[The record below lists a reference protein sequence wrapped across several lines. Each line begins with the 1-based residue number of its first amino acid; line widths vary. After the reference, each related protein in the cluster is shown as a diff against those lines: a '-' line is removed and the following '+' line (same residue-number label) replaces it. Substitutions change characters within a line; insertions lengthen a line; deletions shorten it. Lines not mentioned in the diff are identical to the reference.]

1 MQQTRFFIALT
12 LLILLSSVFPAF
24 SQRISKK
31 ITADG
36 EGKFNAPLTIG
47 KGTPF
52 SITFNDITI
61 VVELT
66 ISETDFQ
73 AVVEAK
79 SGTITSAP
87 FIVTLAPGDYV
98 LKEKY
103 YGQVGAAKTLIPIP
117 TLEIP
122 EIFIERP
129 LSVQTLTEYEIELA
143 TTVYNLRAKVLGD
156 FEGDTRIR
164 ETVGTKVTVPF
175 RSIRKLKSGEEILYQ
190 AEFSAYAASETKISS
205 RPLMSP
211 EVHLNLD
218 PDSRIQVSWV
228 EMEDAVSYQV
238 YRSTSA
244 ITGVKGLVPIE
255 MGIESTTFI
264 DQKADLDTV
273 YYYAV
278 TAVGAGDEVRETAID
293 SPNGILLT
301 NENGGA
307 AKYADGTQIIFQ
319 KGAISSQPV
328 GVFVGSLD
336 IVPEQLM
343 VQLGQAIS
351 DHAHVI
357 SVLDQNNILIKSF
370 NPTVSLTLSYN
381 STVADATLT
390 PQIYALQGNRWVR
403 LLDQQVDTEKN
414 TVTADIAGSGI
425 YRLATV
431 ALETVEPPTDRPW
444 DVNSDN
450 SVNIFDLVL
459 VASQFGESG
468 ESLEGD
474 INSDNSVN
482 IFDLVL
488 VASHF
493 GETYGTPAAP
503 SIVQSTNPYWRLSV
517 KAIPTENPTQAN
529 LQIILDNT
537 ADLDLLAGYQLSFD
551 SPIADLVIVNADQ
564 VFSPRKTYVMPTHRN
579 QNRLTVGAVAYGIP
593 AEPASIDRG
602 IGRDAPLLEA
612 TLNVDGNLN
621 QALQQLTID
630 RILLSD
636 TRGKAI
642 PVSLN
647 PEIDLTA
654 IQPPTFIT
662 AVKQNYPNPFNPE
675 TWIPFTL
682 LEATTVRMKIYDT
695 TGLKIREIDLG
706 FVEAG
711 NYSEKGQAIY
721 WDGRNQSG
729 EKVASS
735 TYFYRLQTDHFSQVK
750 KMIVLK

>member
-1 MQQTRFFIALT
+1 MQQTRLFIALT
-12 LLILLSSVFPAF
+12 FLILLSSVFPAF

-31 ITADG
+31 ITANG
-36 EGKFNAPLTIG
+36 EGQFTSPLTIG
-47 KGTPF
+47 P
-52 SITFNDITI
+52 IIWPIVFNDITI
-61 VVELT
+61 VAELT

-79 SGTITSAP
+79 SGTITSNP
-87 FIVTLAPGDYV
+87 FVVTLAPGDYV

-103 YGQVGAAKTLIPIP
+103 YGQVGAAKAIIPIP

-122 EIFIERP
+122 EIFIERA
-129 LSVQTLTEYEIELA
+129 LSVQTLAEYEIELA
-143 TTVYNLRAKVLGD
+143 TTVRNLSVKVLGG
-156 FEGDTRIR
+156 FEGDTHIDG
-164 ETVGTKVTVPF
+164 TVGTMVPVQL
-175 RSIRKLKSGEEILYQ
+175 RIPKLNRGKDISYQ

-205 RPLMSP
+205 RPLMTP
-211 EVHLNLD
+211 EVHLGLS
-218 PDSRIQVSWV
+218 PDSGIQVSWV

-238 YRSTSA
+238 YRSASA
-244 ITGVKGLVPIE
+244 ITDVKGLVPIA
-255 MGIESTTFI
+255 MGVERTTFI
-264 DQKADLDTV
+264 DQEADLNTV

-319 KGAISSQPV
+319 QDAISSQPV
-328 GVFVGSLD
+328 VVFIGSLD

-343 VQLGQAIS
+343 VQLDQAIS
-351 DHAHVI
+351 DHAHAI
-357 SVLDQNNILIKSF
+357 SVLDQNNALVKSF
-370 NPTVSLTLSYN
+370 NRVVSLTLSYS
-381 STVADATLT
+381 STAADATLT
-390 PQIYALQGNRWVR
+390 PQIYALRGNQWIR

-414 TVTADIAGSGI
+414 TVTADITGSGI
-425 YRLATV
+425 YRLASV
-431 ALETVEPPTDRPW
+431 VLETVEPTDRPW
-444 DVNSDN
+444 DVNGDN
-450 SVNIFDLVL
+450 SINIFDLVL
-459 VASQFGESG
+459 VASEFGKSG
-468 ESLEGD
+468 GNLEGD
-474 INSDNSVN
+474 INGDSSVD

-503 SIVQSTNPYWRLSV
+503 SIVQSINPRWRLSV
-517 KAIPTENPTQAN
+517 KAIPMDNPIQVN
-529 LQIILDNT
+529 LQIILDNA

-551 SPIADLVIVNADQ
+551 SPIADLVIINADQ
-564 VFSPRKTYVMPTHRN
+564 VFSPRKTYVMSAHRN
-579 QNRLTVGAVAYGIP
+579 QNRLTVGAVAYGTATRP
-593 AEPASIDRG
+593 TSIDRE
-602 IGRDAPLLEA
+602 IGEDSLLLEA
-612 TLNVDGNLN
+612 KLNVTGDLN

-636 TRGKAI
+636 TQGRAI
-642 PVSLN
+642 PVFLN

-654 IQPPTFIT
+654 IQPPAFIT

-682 LEATTVRMKIYDT
+682 SEAATVRMKIYDT
-695 TGLKIREIDLG
+695 AGLKIREIDLG

-729 EKVASS
+729 ERVASG
-735 TYFYRLQTDHFSQVK
+735 TYFYRLQTDHFSQTK
-750 KMIVLK
+750 KMIILK

>member
-12 LLILLSSVFPAF
+12 FLILLSSVFPAF

-31 ITADG
+31 ITANG

-47 KGTPF
+47 KGF
-52 SITFNDITI
+52 AISITFNDITI
-61 VVELT
+61 VAELT

-79 SGTITSAP
+79 SGTITSTP
-87 FIVTLAPGDYV
+87 FVVTLAPGDYV

-103 YGQVGAAKTLIPIP
+103 YGQVGATRTLIPMP
-117 TLEIP
+117 PLEIP

-175 RSIRKLKSGEEILYQ
+175 RSTRKLKSGKDILYQ

-205 RPLMSP
+205 RPLMTP
-211 EVHLNLD
+211 EVHLGLS
-218 PDSRIQVSWV
+218 PDSGIQVSWV

-238 YRSTSA
+238 YRSASA
-244 ITGVKGLVPIE
+244 ITDVKGFVPIA
-255 MGIESTTFI
+255 MGVEKTTFI
-264 DQKADLDTV
+264 DQEADLNTV

-301 NENGGA
+301 NESGGA

-319 KGAISSQPV
+319 QDAISSQPV
-328 GVFVGSLD
+328 VVFIGSLD

-343 VQLGQAIS
+343 VQLDQAIS
-351 DHAHVI
+351 DHAHAI
-357 SVLDQNNILIKSF
+357 SVLDQNNALVKSF
-370 NPTVSLTLSYN
+370 NPVVSLTLSYS
-381 STVADATLT
+381 STAADATLT
-390 PQIYALQGNRWVR
+390 PQIYALQGNQWIR

-414 TVTADIAGSGI
+414 TVTADITGSGI
-425 YRLATV
+425 YRLASV
-431 ALETVEPPTDRPW
+431 VLETVEPTDRPW
-444 DVNSDN
+444 DVNGDN
-450 SVNIFDLVL
+450 SINIFDLVL
-459 VASQFGESG
+459 VASEFGKSG
-468 ESLEGD
+468 GNLEGD
-474 INSDNSVN
+474 INGDSSVD

-503 SIVQSTNPYWRLSV
+503 SIVQSINPRWRLSV
-517 KAIPTENPTQAN
+517 KAIPMDNPIQVN

-551 SPIADLVIVNADQ
+551 SPIADLVIINADQ
-564 VFSPRKTYVMPTHRN
+564 VFSPRKTYVMSAHRN
-579 QNRLTVGAVAYGIP
+579 QNRLTVGAVAYGTATRP
-593 AEPASIDRG
+593 TSIDRE
-602 IGRDAPLLEA
+602 IGGDSLLLEA
-612 TLNVDGNLN
+612 KLNVTGDLN

-636 TRGKAI
+636 TQGRAI
-642 PVSLN
+642 PVFLN

-654 IQPPTFIT
+654 IQPPAFIT

-682 LEATTVRMKIYDT
+682 SEATTVRMKIYDT
-695 TGLKIREIDLG
+695 AGLKIREIDLG

-729 EKVASS
+729 ERVASG
-735 TYFYRLQTDHFSQVK
+735 TYFYRLQTDHFSQTK
-750 KMIVLK
+750 KMIILK

>member
-1 MQQTRFFIALT
+1 MQQTRLFIALT
-12 LLILLSSVFPAF
+12 FLILLSSVFPAF

-31 ITADG
+31 ITANG
-36 EGKFNAPLTIG
+36 EGQFTSPLTIG
-47 KGTPF
+47 P
-52 SITFNDITI
+52 IIWPIVFNDITI
-61 VVELT
+61 VAELT

-79 SGTITSAP
+79 SGTITSNP
-87 FIVTLAPGDYV
+87 FVVTLAPGDYV

-103 YGQVGAAKTLIPIP
+103 YGQVGAAKAIIPIP

-122 EIFIERP
+122 EIFIERA
-129 LSVQTLTEYEIELA
+129 LSVQTLAEYEIELA
-143 TTVYNLRAKVLGD
+143 TTVRNLSVKVLGG
-156 FEGDTRIR
+156 FEGDTHIDG
-164 ETVGTKVTVPF
+164 TVGTMVPVQL
-175 RSIRKLKSGEEILYQ
+175 RIPKLKSGKDISYQ

-205 RPLMSP
+205 RPLMTP
-211 EVHLNLD
+211 EVHLGLS
-218 PDSRIQVSWV
+218 PDSGIQVSWV

-238 YRSTSA
+238 YRSASA
-244 ITGVKGLVPIE
+244 ITDVKGLVPIA
-255 MGIESTTFI
+255 MGVERTTFI
-264 DQKADLDTV
+264 DQEADLNTV

-319 KGAISSQPV
+319 QDAISSQPV
-328 GVFVGSLD
+328 VVFIGSLD

-343 VQLGQAIS
+343 VQLDQAIS
-351 DHAHVI
+351 DHAHAI
-357 SVLDQNNILIKSF
+357 SVLDQNNALVKSF
-370 NPTVSLTLSYN
+370 NRVVSLTLSYS
-381 STVADATLT
+381 STAADATLT
-390 PQIYALQGNRWVR
+390 PQIYALRGNQWIR

-414 TVTADIAGSGI
+414 TVTADITGSGI
-425 YRLATV
+425 YRLASV
-431 ALETVEPPTDRPW
+431 VLETVEPTDRPW
-444 DVNSDN
+444 DVNGDN
-450 SVNIFDLVL
+450 SINIFDLVL
-459 VASQFGESG
+459 VASEFGKSG
-468 ESLEGD
+468 GNLEGD
-474 INSDNSVN
+474 INGDSSVD

-503 SIVQSTNPYWRLSV
+503 SIVQSINPRWRLSV
-517 KAIPTENPTQAN
+517 KAIPMDNPIQVN
-529 LQIILDNT
+529 LQIILDNA

-551 SPIADLVIVNADQ
+551 SPIADLVIINADQ
-564 VFSPRKTYVMPTHRN
+564 VFSPRKTYVMSAHRN
-579 QNRLTVGAVAYGIP
+579 QNRLTVGAVAYGTATRP
-593 AEPASIDRG
+593 TSIDRE
-602 IGRDAPLLEA
+602 IGGDSLLLEA
-612 TLNVDGNLN
+612 KLNVTGDLN

-636 TRGKAI
+636 TQGRAI
-642 PVSLN
+642 PVFLN

-654 IQPPTFIT
+654 IQPPAFIT

-682 LEATTVRMKIYDT
+682 SEAATVRMKIYDT
-695 TGLKIREIDLG
+695 AGLKIREIDLG

-729 EKVASS
+729 ERVASG
-735 TYFYRLQTDHFSQVK
+735 TYFYRLQTDHFSQTK
-750 KMIVLK
+750 KMIILK

>member
-1 MQQTRFFIALT
+1 MQQTRLFIALT
-12 LLILLSSVFPAF
+12 FLILLSSVFPAF

-31 ITADG
+31 ITANG
-36 EGKFNAPLTIG
+36 EGQFTSPLTIG
-47 KGTPF
+47 P
-52 SITFNDITI
+52 IIWPIVFNDITI
-61 VVELT
+61 VAELT

-79 SGTITSAP
+79 SGTITSNP
-87 FIVTLAPGDYV
+87 FVVTLAPGDYV

-103 YGQVGAAKTLIPIP
+103 YGQVGAAKAIIPIP

-122 EIFIERP
+122 EIFIERA
-129 LSVQTLTEYEIELA
+129 LSVQTLAEYEIELA
-143 TTVYNLRAKVLGD
+143 TTVRNLSVKVLGG
-156 FEGDTRIR
+156 FEGDTHIDG
-164 ETVGTKVTVPF
+164 TVGTMVPVQL
-175 RSIRKLKSGEEILYQ
+175 RIPKLKSGKDISYQ

-205 RPLMSP
+205 RPLMTP
-211 EVHLNLD
+211 EVHLGLS
-218 PDSRIQVSWV
+218 PDSGIQVSWV

-238 YRSTSA
+238 YRSASA
-244 ITGVKGLVPIE
+244 ITDVKGLVPIA
-255 MGIESTTFI
+255 MGVERTTFI
-264 DQKADLDTV
+264 DQEADLNTV

-319 KGAISSQPV
+319 QDAISSQPV
-328 GVFVGSLD
+328 VVFIGSLD

-343 VQLGQAIS
+343 VQLDQAIS
-351 DHAHVI
+351 DHAHAI
-357 SVLDQNNILIKSF
+357 SVLDQNNALVKSF
-370 NPTVSLTLSYN
+370 NRVVSLTLSYS
-381 STVADATLT
+381 STAADATLT
-390 PQIYALQGNRWVR
+390 PQIYALRGNQWIR

-414 TVTADIAGSGI
+414 TVTADITGSGI
-425 YRLATV
+425 YRLASV
-431 ALETVEPPTDRPW
+431 VLETVEPTDRPW
-444 DVNSDN
+444 DVNGDN
-450 SVNIFDLVL
+450 SINIFDLVL
-459 VASQFGESG
+459 VASEFGKSG
-468 ESLEGD
+468 GNLEGD
-474 INSDNSVN
+474 INGDSSVD

-503 SIVQSTNPYWRLSV
+503 SIVQSINPRWRLSV
-517 KAIPTENPTQAN
+517 KAIPMDNPIQVN
-529 LQIILDNT
+529 LQIILDNA

-551 SPIADLVIVNADQ
+551 SPIADLVIINVDQ
-564 VFSPRKTYVMPTHRN
+564 VFSPRKTYVMSAHRN
-579 QNRLTVGAVAYGIP
+579 QNRLTVGAVAYGTATRP
-593 AEPASIDRG
+593 TSIDRE
-602 IGRDAPLLEA
+602 IGGDSLLLEA
-612 TLNVDGNLN
+612 KLNVTGDLN

-636 TRGKAI
+636 TQGRAI
-642 PVSLN
+642 PVFLN

-654 IQPPTFIT
+654 IQPPAFIT

-682 LEATTVRMKIYDT
+682 SEAATVRMKIYDT
-695 TGLKIREIDLG
+695 AGLKIREIDLG

-729 EKVASS
+729 ERVASG
-735 TYFYRLQTDHFSQVK
+735 TYFYRLQTDHFSQTK
-750 KMIVLK
+750 KMIILK

>member
-1 MQQTRFFIALT
+1 MQKTHFFIALAF
-12 LLILLSSVFPAF
+12 LILLSSVFPAF

-31 ITADG
+31 ITANG

-47 KGTPF
+47 KGF
-52 SITFNDITI
+52 AISLTFNDITI
-61 VVELT
+61 VAELT

-79 SGTITSAP
+79 SGTLTSTP
-87 FIVTLAPGDYV
+87 FVVTLAPGDYV

-103 YGQVGAAKTLIPIP
+103 YGQVGATKTLIPMP
-117 TLEIP
+117 PLEIP

-129 LSVQTLTEYEIELA
+129 LSVQTLAEYEIELA
-143 TTVYNLRAKVLGD
+143 TTVYNLRAKVFGD
-156 FEGDTRIR
+156 FAGDTRIR

-175 RSIRKLKSGEEILYQ
+175 RSTRKLKSGQDILYQ

-205 RPLMSP
+205 RPLMTP
-211 EVHLNLD
+211 EVHLALS
-218 PDSRIQVSWV
+218 PDSGIQVSWV

-238 YRSTSA
+238 YRSASA
-244 ITGVKGLVPIE
+244 ITDVKGLVPIA
-255 MGIESTTFI
+255 MGVESTTFI
-264 DQKADLDTV
+264 DQEADLNTV

-278 TAVGAGDEVRETAID
+278 TAVGADDEIRETTID

-301 NENGGA
+301 NENSGA
-307 AKYADGTQIIFQ
+307 AKYPDGTQIIFQ
-319 KGAISSQPV
+319 KNALSSQPV
-328 GVFVGSLD
+328 AVFIGSLD
-336 IVPEQLM
+336 IVPAQLM
-343 VQLGQAIS
+343 VQLDQAIS
-351 DHAHVI
+351 DHAHAI
-357 SVLDQNNILIKSF
+357 SVLDQNNALVKSF
-370 NPTVSLTLSYN
+370 NPAMSLTLSYS
-381 STVADATLT
+381 STAADAALA
-390 PQIYALQGNRWVR
+390 PQIYALQGNQWIR

-414 TVTADIAGSGI
+414 TVTAGITGSGI
-425 YRLATV
+425 YRLASV
-431 ALETVEPPTDRPW
+431 ALETVEPTDRPW
-444 DVNSDN
+444 DVNGDN
-450 SVNIFDLVL
+450 SINIFDLVL

-468 ESLEGD
+468 GNLKGD
-474 INSDNSVN
+474 INGDNSVN

-503 SIVQSTNPYWRLSV
+503 SIVQSINPRWRLSV
-517 KAIPTENPTQAN
+517 KATPMDNPIQVN
-529 LQIILDNT
+529 LQIILENA

-551 SPIADLVIVNADQ
+551 SPIADLAIINADQ
-564 VFSPRKTYVMPTHRN
+564 VFSPRKAYVMPAHRN
-579 QNRLTVGAVAYGIP
+579 QNRLTVGAVAYST
-593 AEPASIDRG
+593 ATRSTSIDR
-602 IGRDAPLLEA
+602 IGGDSLLLEA
-612 TLNVDGNLN
+612 KLNVTGDLN

-636 TRGKAI
+636 TQGRAI

-654 IQPPTFIT
+654 IQPPAFIT

-682 LEATTVRMKIYDT
+682 SEAATVRMKIYNT
-695 TGLKIREIDLG
+695 AGLKIREIDLG

-729 EKVASS
+729 ERVASG
-735 TYFYRLQTDHFSQVK
+735 TYFYRLQTDHFSQTQ

>member
-1 MQQTRFFIALT
+1 MQQTRLFIALT
-12 LLILLSSVFPAF
+12 FLILLSSVFPAF

-31 ITADG
+31 ITANG
-36 EGKFNAPLTIG
+36 EGQFTSPLTIG
-47 KGTPF
+47 P
-52 SITFNDITI
+52 IIWPIVFNDITI
-61 VVELT
+61 VAELT

-79 SGTITSAP
+79 SGTITSNP
-87 FIVTLAPGDYV
+87 FVVTLAPGDYV

-103 YGQVGAAKTLIPIP
+103 YGQVGAAKAIIPIP

-122 EIFIERP
+122 EIFIERA
-129 LSVQTLTEYEIELA
+129 LSVQTLAEYEIELA
-143 TTVYNLRAKVLGD
+143 TTVRNLSVKVLGG
-156 FEGDTRIR
+156 FEGDTHIDG
-164 ETVGTKVTVPF
+164 TVGTMVPVQL
-175 RSIRKLKSGEEILYQ
+175 RIPKLKSGKDISYQ

-205 RPLMSP
+205 RPLMTP
-211 EVHLNLD
+211 EVHLGLS
-218 PDSRIQVSWV
+218 PDSGIQVSWV

-238 YRSTSA
+238 YRSASA
-244 ITGVKGLVPIE
+244 ITDVKGLVPIA
-255 MGIESTTFI
+255 MGVERTTFI
-264 DQKADLDTV
+264 DQEADLNTV

-319 KGAISSQPV
+319 QDAISSQPV
-328 GVFVGSLD
+328 VVFIGSLD

-343 VQLGQAIS
+343 VQLDQAIS
-351 DHAHVI
+351 DHAHAI
-357 SVLDQNNILIKSF
+357 SVLDQNNALVKSF
-370 NPTVSLTLSYN
+370 NRVVSLTLSYS
-381 STVADATLT
+381 STAADATLT
-390 PQIYALQGNRWVR
+390 PQIYALRGNQWIR

-414 TVTADIAGSGI
+414 TVTADITGSGI
-425 YRLATV
+425 YRLASV
-431 ALETVEPPTDRPW
+431 VLETVEPTDRPW
-444 DVNSDN
+444 DVNGDN
-450 SVNIFDLVL
+450 SINIFDLVL
-459 VASQFGESG
+459 VASEFGKSG
-468 ESLEGD
+468 GNLEGD
-474 INSDNSVN
+474 INGDSSVD

-503 SIVQSTNPYWRLSV
+503 SIVQSINPRWRLSV
-517 KAIPTENPTQAN
+517 KAIPMDNPIQVN
-529 LQIILDNT
+529 LQIILDNA

-551 SPIADLVIVNADQ
+551 SPIADLVIINADQ
-564 VFSPRKTYVMPTHRN
+564 VFSPRKTYVMSAHRN
-579 QNRLTVGAVAYGIP
+579 QNRLTVGAVAYGTATRP
-593 AEPASIDRG
+593 TSIDRE
-602 IGRDAPLLEA
+602 IGGDSLLLEA
-612 TLNVDGNLN
+612 KLNVTGDLN

-636 TRGKAI
+636 TQGRAI
-642 PVSLN
+642 PVFLN

-654 IQPPTFIT
+654 IQPPAFIT

-682 LEATTVRMKIYDT
+682 SEAATVRMKIYDT
-695 TGLKIREIDLG
+695 AGLKIREIDLG
-706 FVEAG
+706 FVEGG

-729 EKVASS
+729 ERVASG
-735 TYFYRLQTDHFSQVK
+735 TYFYRLQTDHFSQTK
-750 KMIVLK
+750 KMIILK

>member
-12 LLILLSSVFPAF
+12 FLILLSSVFPAF

-31 ITADG
+31 ITANG

-61 VVELT
+61 VAELT

-73 AVVEAK
+73 AAVEAK
-79 SGTITSAP
+79 SGTLTSNP
-87 FIVTLAPGDYV
+87 FIVTLAPGNYV
-98 LKEKY
+98 LKERY
-103 YGQVGAAKTLIPIP
+103 YGQVGASKTLIPIP

-122 EIFIERP
+122 EIIIERP
-129 LSVQTLTEYEIELA
+129 LSVQTLAEYEIELA

-175 RSIRKLKSGEEILYQ
+175 RTTRKLKSGKDILYQ

-205 RPLMSP
+205 RPLTTP
-211 EVHLNLD
+211 EVYLSLS

-244 ITGVKGLVPIE
+244 IISVKGLVPIA
-255 MGIESTTFI
+255 MGIENTTFI
-264 DQKADLDTV
+264 DQEANLHTV

-278 TAVGAGDEVRETAID
+278 AAVGAGDEVQETAID

-301 NENGGA
+301 NENSGV

-319 KGAISSQPV
+319 KGTISSQLIP
-328 GVFVGSLD
+328 VFVGSLD
-336 IVPEQLM
+336 IVPEKLM
-343 VQLGQAIS
+343 VQLDQAIS
-351 DHAHVI
+351 DHAYAI
-357 SVLDQNNILIKSF
+357 SVLDQNNVLVKSF
-370 NPTVSLTLSYN
+370 NPSVSLILSYS

-390 PQIYALQGNRWVR
+390 PQVYALQGNRWIR
-403 LLDQQVDTEKN
+403 LPGQQVDTEKN
-414 TVTADIAGSGI
+414 TVTTDITGSGI

-431 ALETVEPPTDRPW
+431 VLEAVEPPTDRPW
-444 DVNSDN
+444 DVNN
-450 SVNIFDLVL
+450 
-459 VASQFGESG
+459 
-468 ESLEGD
+468 
-474 INSDNSVN
+474 DNSVN

-493 GETYGTPAAP
+493 GESGENLKGDINNDNSVNIFDLVLVASHFGTTYGPAAAP
-503 SIVQSTNPYWRLSV
+503 SIVQSTSPRWRLSV
-517 KAIPTENPTQAN
+517 KAIPTENPIQVN

-537 ADLDLLAGYQLSFD
+537 TDPDLLAGYQLSFD
-551 SPIADLVIVNADQ
+551 SPVADLVIIDADQ
-564 VFSPRKTYVMPTHRN
+564 VFSPRKTYVIPAYRN
-579 QNRLTVGAVAYGIP
+579 QNHLTVGVVAYGTP
-593 AEPASIDRG
+593 ARSTSIDRE
-602 IGRDAPLLEA
+602 IGRDTLLLEA
-612 TLNVDGNLN
+612 KLSVTGDLN

-636 TRGKAI
+636 TQGRSI

-647 PEIDLTA
+647 PEIDLAA
-654 IQPPTFIT
+654 IPPPAFIT

-682 LEATTVRMKIYDT
+682 SEAATVKMKIYDT
-695 TGLKIREIDLG
+695 AGLKIREIDLG

-729 EKVASS
+729 ERVASG
-735 TYFYRLQTDHFSQVK
+735 TYFYRLQTDHFSQTK
-750 KMIVLK
+750 KMIILK